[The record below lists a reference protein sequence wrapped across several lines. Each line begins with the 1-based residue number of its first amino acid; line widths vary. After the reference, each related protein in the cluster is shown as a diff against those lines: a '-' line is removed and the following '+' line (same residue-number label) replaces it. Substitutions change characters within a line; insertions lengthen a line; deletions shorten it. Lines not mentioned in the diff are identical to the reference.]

1 MRLAFAGRG
10 AAKAIKRT
18 TGDEMIGLIKAFE
31 KRSAALS
38 IPLYPYEFV
47 TSGFAR
53 VDETRFL
60 IEDQSEWDYCY
71 DVNKLIANN
80 AAAARTF
87 EILPNSR
94 AVQHRECPELPFQG
108 GEPRP

>member
-1 MRLAFAGRG
+1 
-10 AAKAIKRT
+10 
-18 TGDEMIGLIKAFE
+18 MIGLIKAFE

-87 EILPNSR
+87 EILPNSDAEKTALSNMLMKLR
-94 AVQHRECPELPFQG
+94 AGPHIMTYAWGLYSESVKSNI
-108 GEPRP
+108 